1 SGTTDENGEEATF
14 TVRLS
19 SQPSDND
26 SSTADNVT
34 ITVEVSDPSEAL
46 LVSAKK
52 LVFDQANWNSPQTVT
67 VRGVY
72 DNVSDGDQP
81 FTVVLKDNVT
91 SDNRFRYVDPPDVSM
106 TNLDLTD
113 KGTFYIS
120 GVTGTTDENEN
131 NEAWFTV
138 RLSSQPQDNDTTN
151 DPDNVTITVTV
162 PDSTEAELLEPAD
175 GELMWLSTDWN
186 TAKTVKVRGVSD
198 DIADGDQSYSVIL
211 GADNNSPDRRFR
223 YVDPPDVTLTNL
235 DLTNKGTFYI
245 SGVSGTTD
253 ENGEEATFT
262 VRLS

>member
-1 SGTTDENGEEATF
+1 MTITVRVSDSTEAELLEPADGELTWLSTDWNTAKTVKVRGVSDDIADGDQSYSVILGADNNSRDRRFRYVDPPDVTLKNLDLTNKGTFYISGVSGTTDENGEEATF

-19 SQPSDND
+19 SRPSDND

-34 ITVEVSDPSEAL
+34 ITVSVSDPSEAV

-52 LVFDQANWNSPQTVT
+52 LVFDQDNWNSPQTVT

-91 SDNRFRYVDPPDVSM
+91 SDNRFLYVDPPDVSM

-113 KGTFYIS
+113 KGSFYIS

-151 DPDNVTITVTV
+151 DPD
-162 PDSTEAELLEPAD
+162 
-175 GELMWLSTDWN
+175 LSL
-186 TAKTVKVRGVSD
+186 
-198 DIADGDQSYSVIL
+198 IHI
-211 GADNNSPDRRFR
+211 
-223 YVDPPDVTLTNL
+223 
-235 DLTNKGTFYI
+235 
-245 SGVSGTTD
+245 
-253 ENGEEATFT
+253 
-262 VRLS
+262 